1 MKFSKKYSFVEIEER
16 WFELLYDENVSR
28 IAKRRM
34 DQVGRDKLRLI
45 QSKIPFSSFEEEIIR
60 GVSSINNSPIFEKIL
75 EQNRHIFHHART
87 SKVIEE
93 HWRELKYFG
102 LLSDQKTIACNDD
115 LFEVNL
121 LFLFLSFIFG

>member
-1 MKFSKKYSFVEIEER
+1 MKFSKKYSLVEIEER
-16 WFELLYDENVSR
+16 WFELLYDENVSN

-45 QSKIPFSSFEEEIIR
+45 QSKIPFSTAEEEIIR
-60 GVSSINNSPIFEKIL
+60 GVASITNNPLFEKIL

-102 LLSDQKTIACNDD
+102 LLIDQKPISCDDD
-115 LFEVNL
+115 LFEVNI
-121 LFLFLSFIFG
+121 FITYSFF

>member
-1 MKFSKKYSFVEIEER
+1 MKFSKKYSLIEIEER

-28 IAKRRM
+28 VARRRM

-45 QSKIPFSSFEEEIIR
+45 QSKIPFSAAEEEIIR
-60 GVSSINNSPIFEKIL
+60 GVTSMTSSTAQVFEKIL

-87 SKVIEE
+87 PKVIEE

-102 LLSDQKTIACNDD
+102 LLADQKSIVYDD
-115 LFEVNL
+115 ALFEVV
-121 LFLFLSFIFG
+121 FFF